1 MATLTDQQR
10 LFAQEYIRSG
20 FDRLAAIKAA
30 GYSEHSG
37 KTIASQLL
45 AKKQV
50 QAEISRLVSQIE
62 EKSSVEIA
70 EVIAALRRIAF
81 AEPTAKV
88 SNSDRI
94 RCLELLGR
102 SLCLFKDG
110 LSVSA
115 EQNPRQ
121 LDAEEMEALQA
132 IARANNI
139 RLACP
144 NRPNLPPVDADF
156 TPKDSK

>member
-1 MATLTDQQR
+1 MPILTDQQKK
-10 LFAQEYIRSG
+10 FCAEYIRSG
-20 FDRLAAIKAA
+20 FDRMAAIKTA

-70 EVIAALRRIAF
+70 EVIAGLRRIAF
-81 AEPTAKV
+81 ADVTAKV
-88 SNSDRI
+88 SNADRL
-94 RCLELLGR
+94 RALELLGK
-102 SLCLFKDG
+102 SLSLFRDG

-115 EQNPRQ
+115 EQNHPKIDEYEMAQ
-121 LDAEEMEALQA
+121 LQEL
-132 IARANNI
+132 ARANNI
-139 RLACP
+139 RLACQ
-144 NRPNLPPVDADF
+144 NRPNLPPVDANF
-156 TPKDSK
+156 TPKDNK

>member
-1 MATLTDQQR
+1 MPVLTDQQR
-10 LFAQEYIRSG
+10 LFAQEYVRSG
-20 FDRLAAIKAA
+20 FDRMAAIRTA

-88 SNSDRI
+88 SNSDKLRA
-94 RCLELLGR
+94 LELLGR
-102 SLCLFKDG
+102 SLCLFRDG

-115 EQNPRQ
+115 QENPRQ
-121 LDAEEMEALQA
+121 IDPAEMEALQA
-132 IARANNI
+132 IARANNL

-144 NRPNLPPVDADF
+144 NRPEISDGAPSRALPEGR
-156 TPKDSK
+156 